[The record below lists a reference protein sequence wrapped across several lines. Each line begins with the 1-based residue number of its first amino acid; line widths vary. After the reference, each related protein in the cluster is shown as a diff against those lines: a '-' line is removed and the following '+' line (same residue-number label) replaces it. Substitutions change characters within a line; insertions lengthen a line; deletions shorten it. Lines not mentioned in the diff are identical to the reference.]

1 MATVNQKSIMKCVTR
16 YKEEHYIMIKVSIQ
30 KENKK
35 IANIHV
41 LSIGAPQYI
50 KQMLTIIKR

>member
-16 YKEEHYIMIKVSIQ
+16 YKEGHYIMIKVSIQ

-35 IANIHV
+35 IEIYMYSA
-41 LSIGAPQYI
+41 
-50 KQMLTIIKR
+50 